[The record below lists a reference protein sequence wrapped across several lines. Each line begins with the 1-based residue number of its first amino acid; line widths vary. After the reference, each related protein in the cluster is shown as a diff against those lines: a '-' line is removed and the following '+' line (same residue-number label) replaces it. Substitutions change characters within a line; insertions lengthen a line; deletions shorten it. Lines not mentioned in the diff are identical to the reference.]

1 MAWTLKIEANV
12 LSKQL
17 RRLSRSDAERVLIY
31 IRDHISNLDNPRQV
45 GRFLRKDLWRYGVG
59 DYRIVSRTQDQEN
72 SIKLLLIK
80 HRSQVYRF
88 LNQI

>member
-1 MAWTLKIEANV
+1 MAWTLRFEANV

-31 IRDHISNLDNPRQV
+31 LRDHIANLDNPRQV
-45 GRFLRKDLWRYGVG
+45 GRFLRKDLWRYRVG
-59 DYRIVSRTQDQEN
+59 DYRIVCRIQDQEN
-72 SIKLLLIK
+72 LIEVLLIK

-88 LNQI
+88 LDQV